1 MSYVVRMPKLGVEME
16 TGIVIAWHVDVDE
29 AVSEDDVIAEIESE
43 KSVAEVEARE
53 DGVLRRVFLDVD
65 DEAPPGAPMGIVA
78 GADEDITELE
88 VDIESEL
95 GDDATA
101 EDGAAGDADDEA
113 GTVEDAAGGG
123 EPAGDGA
130 TASTGGSGGDADDV
144 TVDDG
149 TTGAATAGAAAV
161 GGGQSGDEAV
171 AATTPDGT
179 VKATPKAKGRAREL
193 GVEVATVEGTGV
205 QDSVTASDVERAA
218 SAGSGERTVRETREF
233 TGMRRTI
240 ADRLGQSYREA
251 VHVTVDREVDVEPVF
266 AAADAANVSITDVVL
281 QGVSETLSAHPEFNA
296 TFDADAE
303 THTLYEE
310 HNLGLAVDVDGGLVT
325 PVLSDVGSKTLAEIS
340 AARGAMTDRV
350 LEDEFT
356 ADDLSG
362 GTFTV
367 SNLGVFGSDSFTPI
381 INPPE
386 IAILGVNR
394 VTERAVQTDRG
405 IEFRRHVTF
414 SLTFDHR
421 VVDGADA
428 ARFLTTLDE
437 RLQDPLGD

>member
-1 MSYVVRMPKLGVEME
+1 MPKLGVEME
-16 TGIVIAWHVDVDE
+16 TGIVIAWHVDEDE
-29 AVSEDDVIAEIESE
+29 AISADDLIAEIESE
-43 KSVAEVEARE
+43 KSLAEVEARE
-53 DGVLRRVFLDVD
+53 DGVLRRVYLNVD
-65 DEAPPGAPMGIVA
+65 DEAPPGAPMGIIA
-78 GADEDITELE
+78 GAEEDISELE
-88 VDIESEL
+88 ATVESEL
-95 GDDATA
+95 GDDTTT
-101 EDGAAGDADDEA
+101 ESGGTRDVDDEA
-113 GTVEDAAGGG
+113 GTVEDSAGGS
-123 EPAGDGA
+123 EPDEGA
-130 TASTGGSGGDADDV
+130 PTASSGAGGSDTDDV
-144 TVDDG
+144 VVDDG
-149 TTGAATAGAAAV
+149 TAGAAAA
-161 GGGQSGDEAV
+161 GGGQSGGEAV

-179 VKATPKAKGRAREL
+179 VKTTPKAKHRAAEL
-193 GVEVATVEGTGV
+193 GVEVATVQGTGV
-205 QDSVTASDVERAA
+205 QDSVTATDVERAA
-218 SAGSGERTVRETREF
+218 SAGTGERTVRETREF

-251 VHVTVDREVDVEPVF
+251 VHVTVDREVDVERMF
-266 AAADAANVSITDVVL
+266 AAADAADVSITDMIL
-281 QGVSETLSAHPEFNA
+281 QGVSETLAEHPDFNG

-310 HNLGLAVDVDGGLVT
+310 HNIGLAVDVDGGLVT
-325 PVLSDVGSKTLAEIS
+325 PVLSDIRSKTLAEIS
-340 AARGAMTDRV
+340 AARSSMTERV

-356 ADDLSG
+356 AEDLSG

-394 VTERAVQTDRG
+394 VTERAVQIDRG
-405 IEFRRHVTF
+405 IEFSRHVTF

-437 RLQDPLGD
+437 RLQEPRAD

>member
-16 TGIVIAWHVDVDE
+16 TGIVIAWHVDEDE
-29 AVSEDDVIAEIESE
+29 AISADDLIAEIESE
-43 KSVAEVEARE
+43 KSLAEVEARE
-53 DGVLRRVFLDVD
+53 DGVLRRVYLNVD
-65 DEAPPGAPMGIVA
+65 DEAPPGAPMGIIA
-78 GADEDITELE
+78 GAEEDISELE
-88 VDIESEL
+88 ATVESEL
-95 GDDATA
+95 GDDTTT
-101 EDGAAGDADDEA
+101 ESGGTRDVDDEA
-113 GTVEDAAGGG
+113 GTVEDSAGGS
-123 EPAGDGA
+123 EPDEGA
-130 TASTGGSGGDADDV
+130 PTASSGAGGSDTDDV
-144 TVDDG
+144 VVDDG
-149 TTGAATAGAAAV
+149 TAGAAAA
-161 GGGQSGDEAV
+161 GGGQSGGEAV

-179 VKATPKAKGRAREL
+179 VKTTPKAKHRAAEL
-193 GVEVATVEGTGV
+193 GVEVATVQGTGV
-205 QDSVTASDVERAA
+205 QDSVTAADVERAA
-218 SAGSGERTVRETREF
+218 SAGTGERTVRETREF

-251 VHVTVDREVDVEPVF
+251 VHVTVDREVDVERMF
-266 AAADAANVSITDVVL
+266 AAADAADVSITDMIL
-281 QGVSETLSAHPEFNA
+281 QGVSETLAEHPDFNG

-310 HNLGLAVDVDGGLVT
+310 HNIGLAVDVDGGLVT
-325 PVLSDVGSKTLAEIS
+325 PVLSDIRSKTLAEIS
-340 AARGAMTDRV
+340 AARSAMTERV

-356 ADDLSG
+356 AEDLSG

-386 IAILGVNR
+386 IAILGINR
-394 VTERAVQTDRG
+394 VTERAVQIDRG
-405 IEFRRHVTF
+405 IEFSRHVTF

-437 RLQDPLGD
+437 RLQEPRAD